1 MSTVIGRH
9 MPPEPRVS
17 IAHCKTVTQIQFE
30 TPQDFLKYV
39 RENFELRDQI
49 LRGEWQWIT
58 QDVQGGH

>member
-1 MSTVIGRH
+1 